1 MATAKIKPR
10 RSALPNTPP
19 TTANIEQYEIAMNTA
34 DKKLYTRDGS
44 DNIITIGAGN
54 LSGLGDVAITSP
66 TNGQNLTYNSSTGK
80 WQNSTAAGAGDVSGP
95 ASSTDNA
102 LVRFDGTTGKL
113 IQNSTATLSDAGALD
128 VANVTSDYVQ
138 LDTAAGAASGV
149 GRITWDAGEGTAT
162 LGLSGG
168 NVNLQIG
175 QENVVRVYNGTGAT
189 ITNGSVVAVAGA
201 QGQRPSVV
209 LADADSEPLSAATLG
224 IATEDI
230 ANGAEGFVSTFG
242 VVNGLNTSGFTAG
255 APVYLSQT
263 AGALTATRP
272 SAPAHT
278 VFIGWVLHVN
288 ASSGRIFINI
298 NNGWELDELHNV
310 NISSVANNNLLQ
322 YDSANAYWKNV
333 APSAVTGVGSAS
345 QLVTGRTI
353 SLTGDVTYT
362 SGSFDGTANVTGAA
376 TLANSGVTAGTYS
389 LANITVDSKGRIT
402 AASSGSVTSLTGV
415 TSSAGP
421 YTVALGYGAGT
432 SLNQFLG
439 NYNTAI
445 GYQALNSA
453 TQSSDNVAIGYN
465 ALRYQ
470 TISGTANVVIGS
482 NAGTGTAGSYDYTVL
497 IGYGAGQY
505 VQNTGTVFI
514 GAQTGRR
521 SSAAYSVGIGHQA
534 FGFANSTNQNG
545 NYCIAI
551 GYQSL
556 YSLQYGQHNTAVG
569 TYAGFS
575 LTAGEFNTIFGSR
588 AGQEVTGSYNTLIGN
603 RAGSSGSVNL
613 TSGNQNIIIGNAAEP
628 SSSTASFEITLGN
641 AAITRFRIPG
651 LGVDWTSSTLPLTAN
666 QTITLSGDVSG
677 SGSTAITTTLANSGV
692 TAGSYTNAN
701 ITVDAKGRVTS
712 ASSGSAG
719 GPTALSIN
727 SQNWTYTVVAGD
739 LGKVINLT
747 ANTFTVSLTS
757 AATLGAGF
765 YCYLWNTG
773 SGNVT
778 IDPAGSETIDNLDTL
793 ILRHNQ
799 GAHIVS
805 DGTNWKLISA
815 KRFSLYAES
824 LAGGFTRPTATGD
837 STVAIGGNASATADY
852 ATAVGLNA
860 GATAKPSIALGC
872 DSNYAG
878 SQAVAQGA
886 IAIGGS
892 RASGVDSFAA
902 AVSNNTTSYG
912 ASGQNSIA
920 IGWVSRATGTGSNA
934 VGYLTNAS
942 ANRAQAF
949 GALATASGISA
960 LAIGT
965 GDLGTTTASGRAAVA
980 VGDNNTAAGDYSNA
994 FGSRSVAN
1002 EYGKFSYASGRF
1014 AANGDAQ
1021 AGKHVLRRQTAD
1033 ATATV
1038 LTLDGGA
1045 QSAANQLTL
1054 VNGEAIAFTGMVVAR
1069 QQSSAGTA
1077 SAAWKIDGLIRRE
1090 GSAAATVLVNSA
1102 LTVLSNVPGWT
1113 IALSADTTNGSLA
1126 ITVTGAAA
1134 TNIRW
1139 VATVDTAEVTYA

>member
-1 MATAKIKPR
+1 MASVIKPK
-10 RSALPNTPP
+10 RSAVANTPP
-19 TTANIEQYEIAMNTA
+19 TTANIEQYEIAINTA
-34 DKKLYTRDGS
+34 DKKIYTRDGS

-54 LSGLGDVAITSP
+54 VSGLTDVSVSTPAAGQLLVYNSGTSKWTNTTPNYLTSNQTVTLSGDV
-66 TNGQNLTYNSSTGK
+66 TGSG
-80 WQNSTAAGAGDVSGP
+80 STA
-95 ASSTDNA
+95 
-102 LVRFDGTTGKL
+102 
-113 IQNSTATLSDAGALD
+113 ITATLS
-128 VANVTSDYVQ
+128 
-138 LDTAAGAASGV
+138 
-149 GRITWDAGEGTAT
+149 
-162 LGLSGG
+162 
-168 NVNLQIG
+168 
-175 QENVVRVYNGTGAT
+175 
-189 ITNGSVVAVAGA
+189 
-201 QGQRPSVV
+201 
-209 LADADSEPLSAATLG
+209 
-224 IATEDI
+224 
-230 ANGAEGFVSTFG
+230 
-242 VVNGLNTSGFTAG
+242 
-255 APVYLSQT
+255 
-263 AGALTATRP
+263 
-272 SAPAHT
+272 
-278 VFIGWVLHVN
+278 
-288 ASSGRIFINI
+288 
-298 NNGWELDELHNV
+298 
-310 NISSVANNNLLQ
+310 
-322 YDSANAYWKNV
+322 
-333 APSAVTGVGSAS
+333 
-345 QLVTGRTI
+345 
-353 SLTGDVTYT
+353 
-362 SGSFDGTANVTGAA
+362 
-376 TLANSGVTAGTYS
+376 NSGVTAGTYS
-389 LANITVDSKGRIT
+389 LASITVDSKGRIT

-482 NAGTGTAGSYDYTVL
+482 NAGTGTSGSYDYTVL

-701 ITVDAKGRVTS
+701 ITVDAKGRVTA

-719 GPTALSIN
+719 GATPITISDKTAA
-727 SQNWTYTVVAGD
+727 YTVVAAD
-739 LGKVINLT
+739 LGKIIRCTDVSFTVTLT
-747 ANTFTVSLTS
+747 A
-757 AATLGAGF
+757 AATLGSGF
-765 YCYLWNTG
+765 YCWIWNDSVNSGVITVDPTG
-773 SGNVT
+773 T
-778 IDPAGSETIDNLDTL
+778 ETIDGLSTL
-793 ILRHNQ
+793 VLREGEGVEIISN
-799 GAHIVS
+799 GS
-805 DGTNWKLISA
+805 NWYTGSQKELRS
-815 KRFSLYAES
+815 YAEWTQRT
-824 LAGGFTRPTATGD
+824 ATRPVASGVNSFAIGSNAQATGFGSLSLGVD
-837 STVAIGGNASATADY
+837 SYTHSANYTVAIGKSASSYGESGIAIGTNSLAQGARALAIGNSRTNGTTAIAISIENNTSTYGADAARAIAIGTLAKANVNDSIAIGSY
-852 ATAVGLNA
+852 TSSTGTA
-860 GATAKPSIALGC
+860 SIALGYGC
-872 DSNYAG
+872 TASSGTAIGTNSSG
-878 SQAVAQGA
+878 SGSTSSSSGAVAL
-886 IAIGGS
+886 GGS
-892 RASGVDSFAA
+892 PASGVDSFAVA
-902 AVSNNTTSYG
+902 IASVGGGRGATGGNSIAMGYYSWANGGYSVAIGRNATVQATYGLAIGNNSAGFTSSVAGGADGGVAIGG
-912 ASGQNSIA
+912 ASVTASNGVAIGSGNIDLVTSSGGSFALAMMGASAGGTNSIA
-920 IGWVSRATGTGSNA
+920 IGN
-934 VGYLTNAS
+934 
-942 ANRAQAF
+942 QC
-949 GALATASGISA
+949 
-960 LAIGT
+960 
-965 GDLGTTTASGRAAVA
+965 
-980 VGDNNTAAGDYSNA
+980 AAGGA
-994 FGSRSVAN
+994 RSVALGHSAAST

-1038 LTLDGGA
+1038 LTLDEGA
-1045 QSAANQLTL
+1045 PSAANQITL
-1054 VNGEAIAFTGMVVAR
+1054 VNGKAIAFTGMIVAR

-1077 SAAWKIDGLIRRE
+1077 SAAWKVDGVIRRE

-1113 IALSADTTNGSLA
+1113 LALSADTTNGSLA
-1126 ITVTGAAA
+1126 ITVTGAVA

-1139 VATVDTAEVTYA
+1139 VATIDTAEVTYA